1 MNIVMMITMILKV
14 SVSVFANSIYFIL
27 YITDNIV
34 FLLLEEKRCDAR
46 CKKSK
51 LRCVLKENHDGR
63 HKFTPPHLLSP
74 STINKM
80 LLELTS
86 GEIKSRAGLDNT
98 DVIKG
103 YENFQN
109 MQSFL
114 STMAGI
120 IQGDKAEKI
129 CQCLQQEIDWIE
141 EFHKV
146 DFLQHLGKGN
156 SKCTCMRCGFCQ
168 KNRSYQVSI

>member
-1 MNIVMMITMILKV
+1 
-14 SVSVFANSIYFIL
+14 
-27 YITDNIV
+27 
-34 FLLLEEKRCDAR
+34 
-46 CKKSK
+46 
-51 LRCVLKENHDGR
+51 
-63 HKFTPPHLLSP
+63 
-74 STINKM
+74 
-80 LLELTS
+80 
-86 GEIKSRAGLDNT
+86 
-98 DVIKG
+98 
-103 YENFQN
+103 

-129 CQCLQQEIDWIE
+129 CQRLQQEIDWIE

-168 KNRSYQVSI
+168 KIDADNYFKALSRYA